1 MIIFKCAFFLD
12 RNAREVIR
20 FYINQGPFRNRYHIR
35 DFNRKNLKNCFLVKD
50 DQLLKEDSMIQ
61 KNQLQ
66 KGAVISRD
74 EEELIKELL
83 KLKEMLPSPTA
94 RLEIQISEARV
105 CFLPQEHAAH
115 PLMRLRSCWRV
126 WASVEQPVGIF

>member
-1 MIIFKCAFFLD
+1 
-12 RNAREVIR
+12 
-20 FYINQGPFRNRYHIR
+20 
-35 DFNRKNLKNCFLVKD
+35 
-50 DQLLKEDSMIQ
+50 MIQ